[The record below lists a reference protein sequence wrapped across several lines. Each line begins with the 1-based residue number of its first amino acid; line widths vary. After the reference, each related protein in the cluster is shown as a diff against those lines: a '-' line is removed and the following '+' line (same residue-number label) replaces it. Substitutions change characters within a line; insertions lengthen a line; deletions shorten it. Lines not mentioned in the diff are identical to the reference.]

1 MPPRLRWSPRT
12 DVRTTA
18 AADAPPRH
26 EWGGASASAI
36 CVCTARVGTVKRS
49 GLLHADL
56 AGHLARLG
64 HTDQLVVADRGL
76 PLPPGVPVVDLALVP
91 GVVDLR
97 TVLDALL
104 AEVVVQAHTIA
115 LEAAAGPF
123 PQWLDARAHDLG
135 ERHVTG
141 HDELKAML
149 PGVRLAV
156 RTGEETPYANVILE
170 CGVPFG

>member
-1 MPPRLRWSPRT
+1 
-12 DVRTTA
+12 
-18 AADAPPRH
+18 
-26 EWGGASASAI
+26 
-36 CVCTARVGTVKRS
+36 VKRS

-64 HTDQLVVADRGL
+64 HTDLVVVADRGL

-97 TVLDALL
+97 TVLDAVL
-104 AEVVVQAHTIA
+104 AEIVVQYDTVAA
-115 LEAAAGPF
+115 EAAGGPF
-123 PQWLDARAHDLG
+123 AGWLDERAGLLG
-135 ERHVTG
+135 QRQVTS

-156 RTGEETPYANVILE
+156 RTGEETPYANVLLE

>member
-1 MPPRLRWSPRT
+1 
-12 DVRTTA
+12 
-18 AADAPPRH
+18 
-26 EWGGASASAI
+26 
-36 CVCTARVGTVKRS
+36 VKRS

>member
-1 MPPRLRWSPRT
+1 
-12 DVRTTA
+12 
-18 AADAPPRH
+18 
-26 EWGGASASAI
+26 
-36 CVCTARVGTVKRS
+36 VKRS

-64 HTDQLVVADRGL
+64 HTDQVVVADRGL

>member
-1 MPPRLRWSPRT
+1 M
-12 DVRTTA
+12 
-18 AADAPPRH
+18 
-26 EWGGASASAI
+26 
-36 CVCTARVGTVKRS
+36 KRS

-64 HTDQLVVADRGL
+64 HTDQVVVADRGL
-76 PLPPGVPVVDLALVP
+76 PLPSGMPVVDLALVP

-115 LEAAAGPF
+115 AEAAAGPF
-123 PQWLDARAHDLG
+123 PQWLDARAHGLG
-135 ERHVTG
+135 ERRVVG

>member
-1 MPPRLRWSPRT
+1 M
-12 DVRTTA
+12 
-18 AADAPPRH
+18 
-26 EWGGASASAI
+26 
-36 CVCTARVGTVKRS
+36 KRS

-64 HTDQLVVADRGL
+64 HTDQVVVADRGL

>member
-1 MPPRLRWSPRT
+1 
-12 DVRTTA
+12 
-18 AADAPPRH
+18 
-26 EWGGASASAI
+26 
-36 CVCTARVGTVKRS
+36 VKRS

-64 HTDQLVVADRGL
+64 HTDQVVVADRGL

-115 LEAAAGPF
+115 AEAAAGPF
-123 PQWLDARAHDLG
+123 PQWLDTRAHDLG
-135 ERHVTG
+135 ERRVVG

>member
-64 HTDQLVVADRGL
+64 HTDQVVVADRGL

>member
-1 MPPRLRWSPRT
+1 
-12 DVRTTA
+12 
-18 AADAPPRH
+18 
-26 EWGGASASAI
+26 
-36 CVCTARVGTVKRS
+36 VKRS

-156 RTGEETPYANVILE
+156 RTGEDTPYANVILE